1 MLKQRVLSAAVLIP
15 VVILGVYLGGWP
27 IYALVLLAVGGAL
40 WEFGDLVSIWPEQP
54 SMQFGML
61 LLGLL
66 LFSDGQFPGLGLA
79 HWGLLVGTLG
89 LLSVQVFLKNAPGS
103 LNRWALAVAGAGYI
117 GYSGSFFLRLRA
129 HPQGLALLVLALA
142 ATWIC
147 DSGAYFVGRAY
158 GRRKLAPHISPK
170 KSWEG
175 VLGGLVSGL
184 AAVMLIGCLWVEG
197 FTWWHGLLL
206 GVLVTAAAVIGD
218 LAESVVKRQ
227 VGAKD
232 SGKLIPGHGGAL
244 DRIDSLLFVVPLV
257 FGFVRL
263 LGI

>member
-1 MLKQRVLSAAVLIP
+1 MLKQRLLSAAVLIP
-15 VVILGVYLGGWP
+15 VVILAVYLGGWL
-27 IYALVLLAVGGAL
+27 IYALVLLAVAGAL
-40 WEFGDLVSIWPEQP
+40 WEYGDLVSVWPEQP
-54 SMQFGML
+54 SMHIGML

-66 LFSDGQFPGLGLA
+66 LLSDGQFPDLGIA
-79 HWGLLVGTLG
+79 RWGLLAGTLG
-89 LLSVQVFLKNAPGS
+89 LLSVQVFQRNALGS
-103 LNRWALAVAGAGYI
+103 LDRWALAVAGASYV
-117 GYSGSFFLRLRA
+117 GYSGSLFLRLRT

-158 GRRKLAPHISPK
+158 GRHKLAPHISPK

-175 VLGGLVSGL
+175 VLGGLVSGV
-184 AAVMLIGCLWVEG
+184 AAVMVIGCLWVEG
-197 FTWWHGLLL
+197 FACWHGLLL
-206 GVLVTAAAVIGD
+206 GVLVTVAAVVGD

-257 FGFVRL
+257 YGFVCL
-263 LGI
+263 FGI